1 MTLLDVAHVIR
12 FREQLIK
19 DLPQALVRYGGV
31 CHLICPLSQS
41 VHVLSGHLKA
51 LLRFHQL
58 GADIAHMSHA
68 PRPLCRVQGE
78 VQGIIADHPNRGH
91 ADADSAGTVMGVGE
105 ADIRLCL
112 ISADFGIGQLCQQP
126 DLLAV
131 QQAARCLVVDIAT
144 NQGIREGK
152 CIRVLHNA
160 VLVADNA
167 QHLVVRAAHIRL
179 VAGNRLITA
188 IQPHIAGLNR
198 PVKTGQTQGISAGG
212 RFLHH
217 RSQTVPRLLAD
228 IEHRFNICRHISY
241 LQKLLCCAVAPATIP
256 VKSPGWFRL
265 LPGSHHQAGQ

>member
-1 MTLLDVAHVIR
+1 MA
-12 FREQLIK
+12 
-19 DLPQALVRYGGV
+19 
-31 CHLICPLSQS
+31 
-41 VHVLSGHLKA
+41 
-51 LLRFHQL
+51 
-58 GADIAHMSHA
+58 HA

-91 ADADSAGTVMGVGE
+91 ADADSAGTVMCVGE

-131 QQAARCLVVDIAT
+131 KQAARCLVVDIAT

-152 CIRVLHNA
+152 CISVLHNA

-188 IQPHIAGLNR
+188 VQPHIAGLNR
-198 PVKTGQTQGISAGG
+198 PVQTGQTQGISTGG

-217 RSQTVPRLLAD
+217 
-228 IEHRFNICRHISY
+228 
-241 LQKLLCCAVAPATIP
+241 
-256 VKSPGWFRL
+256 
-265 LPGSHHQAGQ
+265 GS